1 MATNI
6 PQRIPSGG
14 VDLSHLAQRASA
26 GPAGAGGPG
35 GAASGGAPAPG
46 GPAAPQTV
54 DVPSL
59 VMDITDATFEQ
70 VAQLSSVVP
79 VVFDLWAEWCE
90 PCKALSP
97 IIEKVTRELDGR
109 VLLAKVDVDANP
121 GLAQAFEAKSIPMV
135 VAMVGGR
142 PVPLF
147 QGAVPEQEV
156 REFFVRLIQ
165 LAEENG
171 VDGRVNAPPVGADAQ
186 LPVEPQIPAAHLA
199 AFEAAERGDFDTA
212 VREWEAV
219 LQKAPA
225 DGDAKAAL
233 AQAKLLQR
241 LQGLSLE
248 EIRSGA
254 AANPDDVEAQMRV
267 ADLDLSGG
275 HIEDAFLRLLDLF
288 AAGDEDT
295 RAATRARL
303 LELFEV
309 VGLADPRV
317 IAARG
322 RLASLLY

>member
-1 MATNI
+1 MATNM
-6 PQRIPSGG
+6 PQRIPGGG
-14 VDLSHLAQRASA
+14 VDLSHLAQRGAQTPS
-26 GPAGAGGPG
+26 GQSPA
-35 GAASGGAPAPG
+35 APG
-46 GPAAPQTV
+46 VGAQGHAPQGAPQTV

-59 VMDITDATFEQ
+59 VIDVTDATFEQ
-70 VAQLSSVVP
+70 VAQLSAVVP

-121 GLAQAFEAKSIPMV
+121 GLAQAFQAQSIPMV

-171 VDGRVNAPPVGADAQ
+171 VAGRVNAPAGDDAG
-186 LPVEPQIPAAHLA
+186 PAAPAEPQIPEAHVA

-225 DGDAKAAL
+225 DADAKAAL
-233 AQAKLLQR
+233 AQTRLLQR
-241 LQGLSLE
+241 LQGHTLE
-248 EIRSGA
+248 AIRADA
-254 AANPDDVEAQMRV
+254 AANPADLEAQMRV

-288 AAGDEDT
+288 GAADSDART
-295 RAATRARL
+295 AIRNRL

-309 VGLADPRV
+309 VGVADPRV

-322 RLASLLY
+322 KLASLLY